1 MKQKYSFALIVFVLA
16 LAGCGNKTN
25 RLNLSGTV
33 KNVAS
38 GIIYLQRY
46 ENKSFFTIDSTEIVN
61 GTFKFT
67 GKAELPE
74 IYGLAIDN
82 SGNPFHSFIIFLD
95 NNSIKVELDTVDEFK
110 NTVVTGS
117 KEQDLLKEFSGKF
130 RSPVSEILKEHP
142 ASLAA
147 LYVFYRYYSYRLSSD
162 EIKENLKL
170 LDPKFQN
177 TEYVKVLSELAGN
190 VDKVAAGK
198 KAPDFQAQ
206 TRDGKSVYLS
216 DFIGRGYVLIDF
228 WASWC
233 APCRKENPDLVKLYE
248 KYRDKG
254 FELISVSL
262 DHKTDAWINAIEK
275 DGLTWTQLVDLNA
288 WAGEGV
294 KTYGVRLIPY
304 KFLIDKDGIIV
315 AKNLRGE
322 NLDELLNSK
331 LQNDTK
337 LNNK

>member
-1 MKQKYSFALIVFVLA
+1 MKLNYFFTLIVAALII
-16 LAGCGNKTN
+16 AGCADNANK
-25 RLNLSGTV
+25 LNLSGVV
-33 KNVAS
+33 KNVSS
-38 GIIYLQRY
+38 GTIYLQRY

-67 GKAELPE
+67 GEVQLPE

-95 NNSIKVELDTVDEFK
+95 NSPIKVELDTVNEFK

-117 KEQDLLKEFSGKF
+117 KEQDLLKQFSGKLKT
-130 RSPVSEILKEHP
+130 PVGEILKEHP
-142 ASLAA
+142 SSLAA
-147 LYVFYRYYSYRLSSD
+147 LYVFYRYYSYRLSPD

-177 TEYVKVLSELAGN
+177 TEYVRGLTELADN
-190 VDKVAAGK
+190 LDRVAIGK
-198 KAPDFQAQ
+198 KAPNFQAQ
-206 TRDGKSVYLS
+206 TRDGKSVALS

-233 APCRKENPDLVKLYE
+233 SPCRKENPDLVKLYD
-248 KYRDKG
+248 KYKDQG
-254 FELISVSL
+254 FEFVSVSL
-262 DHKTDAWINAIEK
+262 DHKTDAWINAVTK
-275 DGLTWTQLVDLNA
+275 DGLTWTQLIDLNA

-304 KFLIDKDGIIV
+304 KFLIDKDGVIV

-322 NLDELLNSK
+322 NLDELFAK
-331 LQNDTK
+331 LRVEN
-337 LNNK
+337 